1 MNWAWLR
8 RRRQRTQSSGG
19 EGLAEA
25 QRRLDDAHAQDPEI
39 KTLAAQLRLI
49 RERNNFASMIA
60 ATLRE
65 HR

>member
-8 RRRQRTQSSGG
+8 RWRQRPQSGA

-39 KTLAAQLRLI
+39 KSLAAQLRLI

-60 ATLRE
+60 TALRE

>member
-8 RRRQRTQSSGG
+8 RRRQRTQSRV
-19 EGLAEA
+19 EGLASA

-39 KTLAAQLRLI
+39 KSLANQLRLI